1 MTTIMIHRFFL
12 LLIPFSITLSFT
24 SIDYLG
30 VSDLD
35 VEGSIQ
41 DSTEVDSYSGLVEVK
56 NNLSG
61 YFGYFTHHITEGDAN
76 NNNYAKGLIYN
87 RWLFGHS
94 INSWGN
100 HSFIVGRLFYIKQ
113 KYLTEKLFAE
123 FKFSI
128 AVASG
133 YGDYRNLPIG
143 EGLTLGFIPSICAG
157 YRVRDDLEL
166 GLDFIWLPTAH
177 IGVLNFGV
185 MFRKVFSK

>member
-1 MTTIMIHRFFL
+1 MILRFFL
-12 LLIPFSITLSFT
+12 LLISLTVSLSFT
-24 SIDYLG
+24 SIDYLWD
-30 VSDLD
+30 SNLD
-35 VEGSIQ
+35 FQVTAQ
-41 DSTEVDSYSGLVEVK
+41 DSVGVDSYSGLVDVK

-61 YFGYFTHHITEGDAN
+61 YYGYFTHHITEGDSN

-87 RWLFGHS
+87 RWLLGHS

-100 HSFIVGRLFYIKQ
+100 HSLIVGRLFYIKQ
-113 KYLTEKLFAE
+113 KYITEKLFAE

-143 EGLTLGFIPSICAG
+143 KGLTLGFIPSICAG

-166 GLDFIWLPTAH
+166 GFDFIWLPTAH
-177 IGVLNFGV
+177 IGVLNFGF